1 MLRIYLTGS
10 LCLRSGTLLIRE
22 HRMPRRQGRL
32 AFAYLVSERDRPV
45 PRDELAEV
53 QTRYGDHALALRSAE
68 EAVGL
73 EPYRESGYQR
83 LMRVHLAAGNRAE
96 ALRVFER
103 CQRLLSDELGT
114 RPTAETSAVLAE
126 VIGWAGDSPRDG

>member
-1 MLRIYLTGS
+1 MLRIYLT
-10 LCLRSGTLLIRE
+10 
-22 HRMPRRQGRL
+22 
-32 AFAYLVSERDRPV
+32 
-45 PRDELAEV
+45 
-53 QTRYGDHALALRSAE
+53 
-68 EAVGL
+68 
-73 EPYRESGYQR
+73 GYQR